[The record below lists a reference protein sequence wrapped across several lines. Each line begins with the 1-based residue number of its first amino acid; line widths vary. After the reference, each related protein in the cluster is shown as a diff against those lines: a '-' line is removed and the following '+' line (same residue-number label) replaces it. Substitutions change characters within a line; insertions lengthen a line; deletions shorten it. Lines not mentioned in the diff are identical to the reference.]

1 MIEIRNK
8 EKGMI
13 QIPCRSFAKTRE
25 HTKELTVLNIP
36 GRTTRLCPD
45 ERFDEVY
52 LQRAKKWGQIDY
64 RYIPQNEI
72 VHEEEK

>member
-8 EKGMI
+8 QKGVI

-25 HTKELTVLNIP
+25 HTKALAVLNIP
-36 GRTTRLCPD
+36 GRQTRLYPD
-45 ERFDEVY
+45 ERFVEVY
-52 LQRAKKWGQIDY
+52 LQRAKQWGQIDY
-64 RYIPQNEI
+64 RYIPNNEI